1 MRSYVHSEK
10 YQVNYNKNIGLIN
23 FLKNQKIYNKVINI
37 LKTELWMYFVF
48 FLIIKVL

>member
-1 MRSYVHSEK
+1 MKSYVQSEK

-23 FLKNQKIYNKVINI
+23 FLTNQTSVINI